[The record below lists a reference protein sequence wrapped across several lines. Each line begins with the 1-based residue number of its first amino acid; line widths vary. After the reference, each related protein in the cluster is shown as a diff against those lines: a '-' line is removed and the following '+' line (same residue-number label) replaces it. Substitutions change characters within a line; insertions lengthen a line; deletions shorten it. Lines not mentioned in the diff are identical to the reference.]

1 MKFNLTLI
9 LVLVMCVAFGKNDVL
24 LSPSAGDVHLDGFA
38 GDKIGR
44 FLNHRVRG
52 EFARNVI
59 FPEARDAFA
68 NPDDD
73 TSFIPGK
80 GDCEEKY
87 RTRPWGRWKG
97 EFWGKLMLSACDVA
111 EYEHDDGL
119 KRFLRAEALRLI
131 AYQKPDG
138 YLGTYVDPEYV
149 QPIGWKEYCT
159 DTTKKAV
166 WCWNLWCRK
175 YTMWGLLANWKLT
188 GEKRILDAA
197 VRSMDQEIAMLKRL
211 NLRLIDTGT
220 FCGMASSSVLKP
232 LLELYRATGR
242 KVYLDFAKTIVDDFR
257 REDGRAPNLIA
268 NALAGKP
275 LADWYP
281 APWAWAKVY
290 EMLSCCEGL
299 LEYYRVTGD
308 ESVLNAMVAFQE
320 LIEKHELN
328 ACFSVGYNDQFANAA
343 VLPNCI
349 TEPCDAIHWIRFN
362 RELYLITGKTKYVDA
377 IELAFYNA
385 YLAGISRDGKWGA
398 RGVRSHGY
406 HHVAWH
412 GQSGLKH
419 QHCCVNNM
427 PRCAVDVART
437 MAAHDSE
444 GTLYVAFYNDGKAVV
459 GDDRVEISGNYPIGD
474 EVSVK
479 VTRKHAGKVCFRIP
493 YWSAEDSD
501 RGSWRTVEAPA
512 GESVYQFSFDLRPR
526 IHSCCATNAKMD
538 GGRKSADGWETK
550 MWAAYGSNKGIEQ
563 YMRTSLAVKIM
574 RGPLVL
580 AKAEIVGTPESEMI
594 SHESIHGNN
603 PELQLKKISA
613 PGVWG
618 AWNLIIEGEKR
629 RCIPVCDF
637 ISAGDEFKEQCL
649 RFNLWF

>member
-1 MKFNLTLI
+1 MRFHI
-9 LVLVMCVAFGKNDVL
+9 VLAFGAIMTAAFGKSDVL
-24 LSPSAGDVHLDGFA
+24 VSPSSDDVHLDGFA
-38 GDKIGR
+38 GEKIGR
-44 FLNHRVRG
+44 FLDHRVRG

-59 FPEARDAFA
+59 FPEACDAFE

-80 GDCEEKY
+80 GDCDEKY
-87 RTRPWGRWKG
+87 RVRPWGRWKG
-97 EFWGKLMLSACDVA
+97 EFWGKLMLSACEVA
-111 EYEHDDGL
+111 EYEHDSGL
-119 KRFLRAEALRLI
+119 KEFLREEGLRLI

-149 QPIGWKEYCT
+149 QPIGWKDYYT
-159 DTTKKAV
+159 NTAKKAV

-197 VRSMDQEIAMLKRL
+197 IRSMDQEIAMLKRL

-232 LLELYRATGR
+232 LLELYRVTG
-242 KVYLDFAKTIVDDFR
+242 KKDYLDFAKTIVDDFR

-268 NALAGKP
+268 NSLAGKP
-275 LADWYP
+275 LSDWYP

-299 LEYYRVTGD
+299 LEYYRITGD
-308 ESVLNAMVAFQE
+308 ESILKAMVTFQD
-320 LIEKHELN
+320 LVAKHELN
-328 ACFSVGYNDQFANAA
+328 ACFSVGYNDQFANASS
-343 VLPNCI
+343 LPNCI

-362 RELYLITGKTKYVDA
+362 RDLYLITGESKYVDA

-385 YLAGISRDGKWGA
+385 YLAGMGRDGKWGA
-398 RGVRSHGY
+398 RGVRGHGY
-406 HHVAWH
+406 HHVSWH

-437 MAAHDSE
+437 MVAHDAE
-444 GTLYVAFYNDGKAVV
+444 GTLHIAFYNDGKASI
-459 GDDRVEISGNYPIGD
+459 GDDKVEISGNYPVGD
-474 EVSVK
+474 K
-479 VTRKHAGKVCFRIP
+479 VAVRINRRRAGKVRFRIP
-493 YWSAEDSD
+493 SWSVADLD
-501 RGSWRTVEAPA
+501 CGSWRTVDAPA
-512 GESVYQFSFDLRPR
+512 GESVYNFSFDMRPR
-526 IHSCCATNAKMD
+526 IHAFCIKNPQNAD
-538 GGRKSADGWETK
+538 VSSGNEDWKSI
-550 MWAAYGSNKGIEQ
+550 MWMAYGSNKDVKQI
-563 YMRTSLAVKIM
+563 MRRLPAVEIM
-574 RGPLVL
+574 RGPLVI
-580 AKAEIVGTPESEMI
+580 AKAEVVGTPEAELMSEI
-594 SHESIHGNN
+594 SISGSN
-603 PELQLKKISA
+603 PKLQLKPMSL

-618 AWNLIIEGEKR
+618 AWSLMIGDEKP

-637 ISAGDEFKEQCL
+637 ISAGDEFKSPGM
-649 RFNLWF
+649 RFSIWF

>member
-1 MKFNLTLI
+1 MG
-9 LVLVMCVAFGKNDVL
+9 VVFGKGDVL
-24 LSPSAGDVHLDGFA
+24 ISPSAGDVHLDGFA
-38 GDKIGR
+38 GEKIGR

-59 FPEARDAFA
+59 FPEARNAFA

-111 EYEHDDGL
+111 EYEHDDRL
-119 KRFLRAEALRLI
+119 KDYLREEAFRLI

-149 QPIGWKEYCT
+149 QPIGWKEYYT
-159 DTTKKAV
+159 NTTQKAV

-175 YTMWGLLANWKLT
+175 YTMWGLLANWRLT

-197 VRSMDQEIAMLKRL
+197 ARSMDQEIAMLKRL
-211 NLRLIDTGT
+211 GLRPIDTGT

-242 KVYLDFAKTIVDDFR
+242 EDYLDFAKTIVDDFR
-257 REDGRAPNLIA
+257 REDGRAPNLIS

-275 LADWYP
+275 LSDWYP

-299 LEYYRVTGD
+299 LEYYRVAGD
-308 ESVLNAMVAFQE
+308 ESVLNAMIAFQE
-320 LIEKHELN
+320 LVGKHELN
-328 ACFSVGYNDQFANAA
+328 ACFSVGYNDQFANATA
-343 VLPNCI
+343 LPNCI

-362 RELYLITGKTKYVDA
+362 RDLYLITGKTKYVDA
-377 IELAFYNA
+377 IEFAFYNA
-385 YLAGISRDGKWGA
+385 YLAGMGRDGKWGA
-398 RGVRSHGY
+398 RGVRGHGY

-427 PRCAVDVART
+427 PRCAIDVARI
-437 MAAHDSE
+437 MVAHDSE
-444 GTLYVAFYNDGKAVV
+444 GTLYVAFYNDGKAAV
-459 GDDRVEISGNYPIGD
+459 GDDKVEISGNYPVG
-474 EVSVK
+474 EKVSVK
-479 VTRKHAGKVCFRIP
+479 VTRKRAGKVCFRIP
-493 YWSAEDSD
+493 GWSTEDPD
-501 RGSWRTVEAPA
+501 RGSWRTVDAPA

-526 IHSCCATNAKMD
+526 MHASCVTNAKTDD
-538 GGRKSADGWETK
+538 GCENGQDWESM

-563 YMRTSLAVKIM
+563 YMRTFPAVKIM
-574 RGPLVL
+574 RGPLVI
-580 AKAEIVGTPESEMI
+580 AKAEVVGTPKSELQSKESVYG
-594 SHESIHGNN
+594 SNSK
-603 PELQLKKISA
+603 LQLKPMSV

-618 AWNLIIEGEKR
+618 AWNLMIGDKNP

-637 ISAGDEFKEQCL
+637 ISAGDEFKSPGML
-649 RFNLWF
+649 FSLWF

>member
-1 MKFNLTLI
+1 MGVVFGKGDVLI
-9 LVLVMCVAFGKNDVL
+9 L
-24 LSPSAGDVHLDGFA
+24 PSAGDVHLDGFA
-38 GDKIGR
+38 GEKIGR

-59 FPEARDAFA
+59 FPEARNAFA

-111 EYEHDDGL
+111 EYEHDDRL
-119 KRFLRAEALRLI
+119 KDYLREEAFRLI

-149 QPIGWKEYCT
+149 QPIGWKEYYT
-159 DTTKKAV
+159 NTTQKAV

-175 YTMWGLLANWKLT
+175 YTMWGLLANWRLT

-197 VRSMDQEIAMLKRL
+197 ARSMDQEIAMLKRL
-211 NLRLIDTGT
+211 GLRPIDTGT

-242 KVYLDFAKTIVDDFR
+242 EDYLDFAKTIVDDFR
-257 REDGRAPNLIA
+257 REDGRAPNLIS

-275 LADWYP
+275 LSDWYP

-299 LEYYRVTGD
+299 LEYYRVAGD
-308 ESVLNAMVAFQE
+308 ESVLNAMIAFQE
-320 LIEKHELN
+320 LVEKHELN
-328 ACFSVGYNDQFANAA
+328 ACFSVGYNDQFANATA
-343 VLPNCI
+343 LLNCI

-362 RELYLITGKTKYVDA
+362 RDLYLITGKTKYVDA

-385 YLAGISRDGKWGA
+385 YLAGMGRDGKWGA
-398 RGVRSHGY
+398 RGVRGHGY

-427 PRCAVDVART
+427 PRCAIDVART
-437 MAAHDSE
+437 MVAHDSE
-444 GTLYVAFYNDGKAVV
+444 GTLYVAFYNDGKAAV
-459 GDDRVEISGNYPIGD
+459 GDDKVEISGNYPVG
-474 EVSVK
+474 EKVSVK
-479 VTRKHAGKVCFRIP
+479 VTRKRAGKVCFRIP
-493 YWSAEDSD
+493 GWSTEDPD
-501 RGSWRTVEAPA
+501 RGSWRTVDAPA

-526 IHSCCATNAKMD
+526 MHASCVTNAKTDD
-538 GGRKSADGWETK
+538 GCENGQDWESM

-563 YMRTSLAVKIM
+563 YMRTFPAVKIM
-574 RGPLVL
+574 RGPLVI
-580 AKAEIVGTPESEMI
+580 AKAEVVGTPKSELQSKESDYG
-594 SHESIHGNN
+594 SNSK
-603 PELQLKKISA
+603 LQLKPMSV

-618 AWNLIIEGEKR
+618 AWNLMIGDKNP

-637 ISAGDEFKEQCL
+637 ISAGDEFKSPGML
-649 RFNLWF
+649 FSLWF

>member
-1 MKFNLTLI
+1 MKFNLTL
-9 LVLVMCVAFGKNDVL
+9 VLAFTMGVAFGKGDAL
-24 LSPSAGDVHLDGFA
+24 ISPSAGDVHLDGFA
-38 GDKIGR
+38 GEKIGR
-44 FLNHRVRG
+44 FLDHRVRG

-59 FPEARDAFA
+59 FPEARGAFE

-87 RTRPWGRWKG
+87 RIRPWGRWKG

-111 EYEHDDGL
+111 EYEHDDRL
-119 KRFLRAEALRLI
+119 KDYLREEGLRLV

-149 QPIGWKEYCT
+149 QPIGWKEYYT
-159 DTTKKAV
+159 NTTQKAV

-175 YTMWGLLANWKLT
+175 YTMWGLLANWRLT

-211 NLRLIDTGT
+211 GLRLIDTGT

-242 KVYLDFAKTIVDDFR
+242 EEYLDFAKNIVDDFR
-257 REDGRAPNLIA
+257 RGDGRAPNLIS
-268 NALAGKP
+268 NSLEGKP

-308 ESVLNAMVAFQE
+308 ESILDAMVAFQE
-320 LIEKHELN
+320 LVEKHELN

-343 VLPNCI
+343 ALPNCI

-385 YLAGISRDGKWGA
+385 YLAGIGRDGKWGA
-398 RGVRSHGY
+398 RGVRGHGY

-437 MAAHDSE
+437 MVAHDVQ
-444 GTLYVAFYNDGKAVV
+444 GTLHIALYNDGKATI
-459 GDDRVEISGNYPIGD
+459 GDDIVEISGNYPVGD
-474 EVSVK
+474 RVTVK
-479 VTRKHAGKVCFRIP
+479 LVRKQAGKVRFRIP
-493 YWSAEDSD
+493 GWSMADSD
-501 RGSWRTVEAPA
+501 RGSWRTVDAPA

-526 IHSCCATNAKMD
+526 MHASCATKAKAD
-538 GGRKSADGWETK
+538 CGCESGRDWEGK
-550 MWAAYGSNKGIEQ
+550 MWAAYGSNKDIEQ
-563 YMRTSLAVKIM
+563 YMRTSPAVKIM

-580 AKAEIVGTPESEMI
+580 AKAEIVGTSMCELQSKDSVYGTDPK
-594 SHESIHGNN
+594 
-603 PELQLKKISA
+603 LQLKPMSVS
-613 PGVWG
+613 GVWG
-618 AWNLIIEGEKR
+618 AWNLMIGEKNP

-637 ISAGDEFKEQCL
+637 ISAGDEFKSQINS
-649 RFNLWF
+649 FSLWF